1 MTPGS
6 LPARTQHLGK
16 VPTDASTFLPAQVG
30 GGAPPAAR
38 PLGAGIAAA
47 RALPRAHPYQRL
59 RGDSR
64 PGTRATPRGLRSRPL
79 APAARPPSAEVRP
92 GPRDS
97 GQIQPPATG
106 RPALRPRP
114 ATHLHAS
121 RRSRRNSFPR
131 AELPAAERNPGQGRA
146 GQGGVR
152 APHRSRPPA
161 RVLGSREEQPAR
173 TGPPRSCPASSPPP
187 LPGPLRSWQEGFR
200 LGASGCRACPVRGG
214 AGSASRATP
223 VRSSGCSR
231 RPGGG
236 DRGRSTG
243 DPAESRR
250 TASRGTCTRGV
261 EGGV

>member
-1 MTPGS
+1 M
-6 LPARTQHLGK
+6 
-16 VPTDASTFLPAQVG
+16 
-30 GGAPPAAR
+30 
-38 PLGAGIAAA
+38 
-47 RALPRAHPYQRL
+47 
-59 RGDSR
+59 
-64 PGTRATPRGLRSRPL
+64 
-79 APAARPPSAEVRP
+79 
-92 GPRDS
+92 
-97 GQIQPPATG
+97 
-106 RPALRPRP
+106 
-114 ATHLHAS
+114 
-121 RRSRRNSFPR
+121 
-131 AELPAAERNPGQGRA
+131 
-146 GQGGVR
+146 R

-161 RVLGSREEQPAR
+161 RVLGSREEQPAH

-261 EGGV
+261 WGGGVSPFPFQATGTGEASASPHGDKGWFHPPGSEAQLGASPRFVWLQPARELGTQTQPSRNHPRGQQFANYTGIFFPTKPKSGDTCD

>member
-16 VPTDASTFLPAQVG
+16 VPTDASAFLPAQVG

-47 RALPRAHPYQRL
+47 RALPRAHPHERP

-79 APAARPPSAEVRP
+79 APAARLRSAEVRL

-97 GQIQPPATG
+97 GQIQPPATR

-131 AELPAAERNPGQGRA
+131 AELPAAERNPGQG
-146 GQGGVR
+146 GVR

-161 RVLGSREEQPAR
+161 RVLGSREEQPVR
-173 TGPPRSCPASSPPP
+173 TGPPRSCPAGSPPP
-187 LPGPLRSWQEGFR
+187 LPRPLRSWQEGFR
-200 LGASGCRACPVRGG
+200 LGASGCRACPVRGE

-243 DPAESRR
+243 DPVESRR
-250 TASRGTCTRGV
+250 TASPGTCT
-261 EGGV
+261 EGWGAGGGG

>member
-1 MTPGS
+1 M
-6 LPARTQHLGK
+6 
-16 VPTDASTFLPAQVG
+16 
-30 GGAPPAAR
+30 
-38 PLGAGIAAA
+38 
-47 RALPRAHPYQRL
+47 
-59 RGDSR
+59 
-64 PGTRATPRGLRSRPL
+64 
-79 APAARPPSAEVRP
+79 
-92 GPRDS
+92 
-97 GQIQPPATG
+97 
-106 RPALRPRP
+106 
-114 ATHLHAS
+114 
-121 RRSRRNSFPR
+121 
-131 AELPAAERNPGQGRA
+131 
-146 GQGGVR
+146 R

-261 EGGV
+261 AGGCKSFSFSSNGNWRGERFPPRRQGLVSSSGIRSPIRGQPEICVATAGQRAGDSNSAFEKPPSGTAVCELHWDFLPHQAQERRHL

>member
-146 GQGGVR
+146 ACGLRTDR
-152 APHRSRPPA
+152 ALPP
-161 RVLGSREEQPAR
+161 E
-173 TGPPRSCPASSPPP
+173 C
-187 LPGPLRSWQEGFR
+187 
-200 LGASGCRACPVRGG
+200 
-214 AGSASRATP
+214 
-223 VRSSGCSR
+223 
-231 RPGGG
+231 
-236 DRGRSTG
+236 
-243 DPAESRR
+243 
-250 TASRGTCTRGV
+250 
-261 EGGV
+261 